1 MQVMRMK
8 RPLAF
13 LTIVF
18 IYATLMQSVFAQ
30 GSCTIA
36 EPCTEK
42 CIYFFWGEGCMHC
55 ASVRPFIEELKQ
67 KYSDLNVVD
76 FEIYR
81 NRDNLLLLEKY
92 FDKASVPIK
101 QRGVPAVIVENTIL
115 IGVPAIKE
123 NLEEKILKLKTDK
136 CPSLESETFI
146 YIAGT
151 HTSELKPEQEHKEG
165 VSLLVITLAA
175 LADSIN
181 PCAIAVLL
189 ILLMGL
195 LAAGDK
201 KRALRAGIAFSTS
214 IYIVYFLFGLGIF
227 SALQFALGSFSQLRS
242 IFYIIIG
249 IFGLLIGIFNIKDY
263 FWYGAG
269 GFVMEIPRSWRPT
282 VRKLLNS
289 VTTPLGAFLIGF
301 VICLFELPCTGG
313 PYFFILGLL
322 AKTTTRMQAIPLLLY
337 YNLFFILPLLIITLL
352 VGKGADI
359 EAIDDWKSRNI
370 KKIHL
375 ATGIVMLILAAYV
388 FWLAFY
394 G

>member
-1 MQVMRMK
+1 MK
-8 RPLAF
+8 KNTAL
-13 LTIVF
+13 IGF
-18 IYATLMQSVFAQ
+18 IFICAILSQSVFAQ
-30 GSCTIA
+30 SVCTI
-36 EPCTEK
+36 EKPCTEK

-55 ASVRPFIEELKQ
+55 ASIKPFIEELKQ
-67 KYSDLNVVD
+67 KHEIKVVD
-76 FEIYR
+76 FEIYK
-81 NRDNLLLLEKY
+81 NRENLLTLEKY
-92 FDKASVPIK
+92 FEKASVPVEK
-101 QRGVPAVIVENTIL
+101 RGIPVVIVGNTLL
-115 IGVPAIKE
+115 IGAPVIRE
-123 NLEEKILKLKTDK
+123 NIEEKLSELKTDK
-136 CPSLESETFI
+136 CPSLESENFI
-146 YIAGT
+146 YIVNT
-151 HTSELKPEQEHKEG
+151 HTSELNPKQNEG

-195 LAAGDK
+195 ITAGDRR
-201 KRALRAGIAFSTS
+201 RAFRAGLAFSAS

-242 IFYIIIG
+242 IFYIAIG

-282 VRKLLNS
+282 VRSILS
-289 VTTPLGAFLIGF
+289 RATTPLGAFLVGF
-301 VICLFELPCTGG
+301 IICLFELPCTGG

-322 AKTTTRMQAIPLLLY
+322 AKTATRMQAIPLLLY
-337 YNLFFILPLLIITLL
+337 YNLFFILPLLIITFL
-352 VGKGADI
+352 VGKGTNI
-359 EAIDDWKSRNI
+359 ESIDDWKSRNI
-370 KKIHL
+370 RKIHL
-375 ATGIVMLILAAYV
+375 ATGIVMVILAAYV